1 MQIDKAHEVREGEA
15 LNWSNLESYLK
26 SQIPNLNGN
35 LDVKQ
40 FLGGHANLTY
50 LLNFG
55 EQEFV
60 LRRPPFG
67 KIAPGAHDMKREF
80 RVLSKLNKFFSP
92 APKAFLYCDEE
103 TVIGAPFVLMER
115 RSGIV
120 IRSKLPKEFES
131 FENVEQRLTDALIS
145 AQANLH
151 SINITEAGL
160 DNLGKPEGFLD
171 RQLAGWGKRW
181 NLSKTEE
188 NAAMDEV
195 LSILQK
201 DVPQAQAATIIHND
215 YKFDNCQFQADNPDK
230 VTSIFDW
237 DMCTI
242 GDPLVDFGSTLSY
255 WQDERFE
262 DIQMPII
269 LKGGFP
275 YKQYLKDTYAAKT
288 GFDLSRMDWYE
299 SFALWKNAVI
309 LQQLYT
315 RYVKSETSDKRM
327 AGLGKVAKVLAKV
340 ALSIIKV

>member
-195 LSILQK
+195 LSLSL
-201 DVPQAQAATIIHND
+201 IH
-215 YKFDNCQFQADNPDK
+215 
-230 VTSIFDW
+230 I
-237 DMCTI
+237 
-242 GDPLVDFGSTLSY
+242 
-255 WQDERFE
+255 
-262 DIQMPII
+262 
-269 LKGGFP
+269 
-275 YKQYLKDTYAAKT
+275 
-288 GFDLSRMDWYE
+288 
-299 SFALWKNAVI
+299 
-309 LQQLYT
+309 
-315 RYVKSETSDKRM
+315 
-327 AGLGKVAKVLAKV
+327 
-340 ALSIIKV
+340 